1 MEDPLE
7 KEMTTHSNISAWETH
22 GQRSLVEKVHGVAR
36 VRHDLVT
43 QPPTIGWRRIEWQ
56 PVRAR
61 ILKYNIRL
69 IEF

>member
-1 MEDPLE
+1 MDRG
-7 KEMTTHSNISAWETH
+7 AWWAT
-22 GQRSLVEKVHGVAR
+22 VHGVAR

-43 QPPTIGWRRIEWQ
+43 QPPTIGLIRIEWQ